1 MDEEGLPQ
9 GRLKRLM
16 GDAFLKE
23 LKELLAGG
31 FTGTVTL
38 HVHEGAVKMFETN
51 QRRRPRADQVELTEV
66 EKGR

>member
-31 FTGTVTL
+31 FTGNGHAPCPRGRRENVRNQSA
-38 HVHEGAVKMFETN
+38 GA
-51 QRRRPRADQVELTEV
+51 
-66 EKGR
+66 GRGRIRSS